1 MQQRLQQYQEEQYL
15 QLSLNSLGVLTSYW
29 PSRAPLGF
37 AAAHPRCRIAAEA
50 RLLGTHIHDDAEG
63 EYEAAW
69 TNWARQVPFGDWWV
83 SDLAERIMPSE
94 RRFAS
99 EVQFMDAAGDIV
111 DDALW
116 YSDHAPNT
124 LTVAANATSRGGE
137 RRCAARPH
145 PPGTA
150 GASSWRYTLP
160 QRCART
166 YFEHKQQR
174 GVTAAA
180 AIATGA
186 VHSGLDSE
194 DSLRDVSSLPEYPYT
209 GTNVRCAAMRAGYL
223 GGVLVGHLVS
233 FLVRSTA
240 ADAGQYIRSP
250 SLTVSL
256 LSTGL
261 AAQEHAQLQWRR
273 VLHWEVGEERE
284 EERRRKHAAAP
295 VCSNACEDAAPR
307 SQNGDYPGGSWTYS
321 HWWLSRPLV
330 LGRACVPPSP
340 SPCSRFAHEDIRGHV
355 EDDGVHQVPH
365 DPTCAAA
372 AAPPSTSLY
381 AYGDHPASLP
391 LRMTEGCNACAS
403 YSTRGWKTTRTTA
416 QLPEEVTRRM
426 DMLVPSPARCGQ
438 QPRRCCSSFLSAV
451 HLYECRAPPALP
463 SPSLSATSDNP
474 AHWWSAFLRCPCCA
488 HLRILDVNFEGAR
501 AKKLEGWAMAAASV
515 DSAGP
520 AAGRDSPPSASPQLK
535 TLDLQASSDGSTPSD
550 ARSRR
555 FLLEGRQL
563 QLQTITN
570 GADCASSARP
580 HPWVPVLRYV
590 TEVHLTSSATL
601 HDVGFLGDLPALRLA
616 DVSFNVSLT
625 DAGVQGLYRS
635 TSLRVIDVS
644 YCPQVDAAAAELVR
658 CLVEL
663 EELYLSGTG
672 LTDATL
678 RTVAAHLRSSGSTPH
693 DALLVTGTGAP
704 APGQT
709 PHSARPDG
717 GRRLRVLHACA
728 CRRVR
733 NPYKALAS
741 IAVMQRNQR
750 RQWRGGGVA
759 HGQSCW
765 AGLQEL
771 RLSAVAMGELHYE
784 SDQSRSG
791 SSSTSGTESEGRG
804 SEVGAATERVADA
817 AGEGAG
823 LLLSSLLE
831 RGHEAALP
839 PTPARSLPAVSS
851 SSLPS
856 RGTAAPVEKAG
867 AAAKVTA
874 AADVPGVLT
883 TPPSLLW
890 QRLTTLVFTDT
901 KFRCAL
907 GDVGRLPSLQRLSLW
922 RCAVEEGERLGA
934 GEGAHRP
941 WLSGLEQSALLHTV
955 RLDGCSASAI
965 RDAGSLQILARLP
978 SLQNVS
984 LSHTDIRD
992 ADLDAFVAALCE
1004 SGATAPQHQF
1014 HRLCL
1019 RSCGRITNAG
1029 AVALLSSVRS
1039 LDLSDTAVRQEVLD
1053 ALGSSFAAQR
1063 HGGLHA
1069 LQALNFSACSL
1080 ILDLSPVAHLRHL
1093 RWLNV
1098 SHTPLSTAAVA
1109 ALRFCAALTHL
1120 TLKNC
1125 AGVHH
1130 VRDVMAIATL
1140 EVLNVQGSGLY
1151 DSDDEDEEEGGEAI
1165 PGAGR
1170 ATEHS
1175 RRRSFMPG
1183 TPPNNFS
1190 DPLAHRD
1197 DSHALE
1203 EGSRS
1208 RSAVVDVFPGDD
1220 EVLFTS
1226 SLHTLLLSHTRVR
1239 RIRRLGLLPSLMC
1252 LDLNNTA
1259 VTDAELVKF
1268 VCTGVMAADK
1278 RASDA
1283 MSPRARNPPVVV
1295 HSLRARRLDE
1305 CASRGCRGPPLRL
1318 LSLQFCRRIFS
1329 VGVLG
1334 LCPHLIKLDVSSSN
1348 VTSQGLIGLHRSTS
1362 LVQMRLLS
1370 CKGVHDM
1377 RALHAIP
1384 SLAEVD
1390 GSGCNVHSGRITGAD
1405 VRGGSGARAAA
1416 GAVADGGRRGAEAKE
1431 SGGRLSLLPLF
1442 AHGGNVPHMAAPLLH
1457 SDLLQ
1462 ESGSA
1467 AEDIAAVRRA
1477 TEGTSFL
1484 TIALLQASTSLSCAL
1499 GLARGCQRLVLDG
1512 CVNICSLVEL
1522 SMLSSLLELSLCHC
1536 HGITAASVA
1545 ELISLS
1551 QWCPRAS
1558 GTDSA
1563 QSVVV
1568 SSVLPLS
1575 APFASLRTLRL
1586 SSCQNLTGS
1595 LAGLELLPQL
1605 RCVYVDRCGITSVYE
1620 VVPALQS
1627 RVVL

>member
-1 MQQRLQQYQEEQYL
+1 MQQRPQQYQEEQHV
-15 QLSLNSLGVLTSYW
+15 QLSLNSLGALTSYW

-50 RLLGTHIHDDAEG
+50 RLLGTYIHDDAES

-69 TNWARQVPFGDWWV
+69 TDWARQVPFGDWWV
-83 SDLAERIMPSE
+83 SDLAERMMPSK

-99 EVQFMDAAGDIV
+99 EVPFTDAAADIV
-111 DDALW
+111 DDARW

-124 LTVAANATSRGGE
+124 LAVAANATSRGGE

-150 GASSWRYTLP
+150 SASPSRYMLP
-160 QRCART
+160 QRRACT

-194 DSLRDVSSLPEYPYT
+194 DSLRDVSSLPEYPYA

-240 ADAGQYIRSP
+240 ADAGQYISNP
-250 SLTVSL
+250 SSTVSL

-273 VLHWEVGEERE
+273 VLHWEVGVERE

-295 VCSNACEDAAPR
+295 ICSNACEDAAPS
-307 SQNGDYPGGSWTYS
+307 SQKGDYPGGSWMYS

-330 LGRACVPPSP
+330 LGRACVPSSP
-340 SPCSRFAHEDIRGHV
+340 PPCSRFAHEDIRNHV
-355 EDDGVHQVPH
+355 EDDGIHQVSY

-381 AYGDHPASLP
+381 AY
-391 LRMTEGCNACAS
+391 
-403 YSTRGWKTTRTTA
+403 
-416 QLPEEVTRRM
+416 
-426 DMLVPSPARCGQ
+426 
-438 QPRRCCSSFLSAV
+438 AV
-451 HLYECRAPPALP
+451 HLYECQAPPALP

-501 AKKLEGWAMAAASV
+501 ARKLEGWAMVAAPV
-515 DSAGP
+515 GSAGQ
-520 AAGRDSPPSASPQLK
+520 AAGRVSPPSASPRLK
-535 TLDLQASSDGSTPSD
+535 PLDLQASNDGSAPSD
-550 ARSRR
+550 APSRR
-555 FLLEGRQL
+555 FLLERRQL
-563 QLQTITN
+563 QRQTITS
-570 GADCASSARP
+570 GTDCASSARP
-580 HPWVPVLRYV
+580 HLRAPVLRYV

-601 HDVGFLGDLPALRLA
+601 QDVGFLGELPVLRLA
-616 DVSFNVSLT
+616 DVSFNTSLT
-625 DAGVQGLYRS
+625 DAGVHGLCRS

-678 RTVAAHLRSSGSTPH
+678 RTVAAHLRSSGGTPH
-693 DALLVTGTGAP
+693 DALLVTETGAP
-704 APGQT
+704 ASGQT
-709 PHSARPDG
+709 PHSPRPG
-717 GRRLRVLHACA
+717 GVRRLRVLHACA

-733 NPYKALAS
+733 NPYNALAP
-741 IAVMQRNQR
+741 IAVMQRNER

-771 RLSAVAMGELHYE
+771 RLAAVDMGELHHE
-784 SDQSRSG
+784 SDRSRSG
-791 SSSTSGTESEGRG
+791 SSDASGTQSEDIG

-817 AGEGAG
+817 ADEGAG
-823 LLLSSLLE
+823 LLSSLLE
-831 RGHEAALP
+831 RGQGAALP
-839 PTPARSLPAVSS
+839 QTPGRSLPVVSS

-874 AADVPGVLT
+874 TTDVPRALT

-907 GDVGRLPSLQRLSLW
+907 GDVGRLPFLQCLSLL
-922 RCAVEEGERLGA
+922 RCSVEEGARLGA

-955 RLDGCSASAI
+955 HLDGCSASAI

-992 ADLDAFVAALCE
+992 ADLDVFVAALCE

-1019 RSCGRITNAG
+1019 RSCGRITNVG
-1029 AVALLSSVRS
+1029 AVALLSSVRF

-1053 ALGSSFAAQR
+1053 ALGNSSAAQ
-1063 HGGLHA
+1063 HPGGLHA
-1069 LQALNFSACSL
+1069 LQALNCSACSL

-1140 EVLNVQGSGLY
+1140 EVLNVQGW
-1151 DSDDEDEEEGGEAI
+1151 
-1165 PGAGR
+1165 
-1170 ATEHS
+1170 
-1175 RRRSFMPG
+1175 RRSFMPG
-1183 TPPNNFS
+1183 TPPYNFS
-1190 DPLAHRD
+1190 NPLAHRD

-1203 EGSRS
+1203 EGIRS
-1208 RSAVVDVFPGDD
+1208 RSAVADVFPGDD
-1220 EVLFTS
+1220 EALFTS

-1283 MSPRARNPPVVV
+1283 RSPHARNPPVVV

-1305 CASRGCRGPPLRL
+1305 CAGRGCRGPPLRL

-1334 LCPHLIKLDVSSSN
+1334 LCPHLTKLDVSSSN

-1390 GSGCNVHSGRITGAD
+1390 GSGCNVHSGRITGAG
-1405 VRGGSGARAAA
+1405 VRGGSGTHVAA
-1416 GAVADGGRRGAEAKE
+1416 GA
-1431 SGGRLSLLPLF
+1431 
-1442 AHGGNVPHMAAPLLH
+1442 
-1457 SDLLQ
+1457 

-1484 TIALLQASTSLSCAL
+1484 TIALLQASTSLSSPL
-1499 GLARGCQRLVLDG
+1499 GLTRGCQKLVLDG
-1512 CVNICSLVEL
+1512 CVNICSFLEL
-1522 SMLSSLLELSLCHC
+1522 SMLSSLLELSLCNC

-1551 QWCPRAS
+1551 QWCSRAS

-1575 APFASLRTLRL
+1575 APFPSLRTLRL
-1586 SSCQNLTGS
+1586 SSCRNLTGS

-1605 RCVYVDRCGITSVYE
+1605 RCVHADRCGITSVYD
-1620 VVPALQS
+1620 VIPALQS

>member
-1 MQQRLQQYQEEQYL
+1 MQQRPQQYQEEQHV
-15 QLSLNSLGVLTSYW
+15 QLSLNSLGALTSYW

-50 RLLGTHIHDDAEG
+50 RLLGTYIHDDAES

-69 TNWARQVPFGDWWV
+69 TDWARQVPFGDWWV
-83 SDLAERIMPSE
+83 SDLAERMMPSK

-99 EVQFMDAAGDIV
+99 EVPFTDAAADIV
-111 DDALW
+111 DDARW

-124 LTVAANATSRGGE
+124 LAVAANATSRGGE

-150 GASSWRYTLP
+150 SASPSRYMLP
-160 QRCART
+160 QRRACT

-194 DSLRDVSSLPEYPYT
+194 DSLRDVSSLPEYPYA

-240 ADAGQYIRSP
+240 ADAGQYISNP
-250 SLTVSL
+250 SSTVSL

-273 VLHWEVGEERE
+273 VLHWEVGVERE

-295 VCSNACEDAAPR
+295 ICSNACEDAAPS
-307 SQNGDYPGGSWTYS
+307 SQKGDYPGGSWMYS

-330 LGRACVPPSP
+330 LGRACVPSSP
-340 SPCSRFAHEDIRGHV
+340 PPCSRFAHEDIRNHV
-355 EDDGVHQVPH
+355 EDDGIHQVSY

-403 YSTRGWKTTRTTA
+403 YSTRGRKTTVTTA
-416 QLPEEVTRRM
+416 QLPGEITRRM

-451 HLYECRAPPALP
+451 HLYECQAPPALP

-501 AKKLEGWAMAAASV
+501 ARKLEGWAMVAAPV
-515 DSAGP
+515 GSAGQ
-520 AAGRDSPPSASPQLK
+520 AAGRVSPPSASPRLK
-535 TLDLQASSDGSTPSD
+535 PLDLQASNDGSAPSD
-550 ARSRR
+550 APSRR
-555 FLLEGRQL
+555 FLLERRQL
-563 QLQTITN
+563 QRQTITS
-570 GADCASSARP
+570 GTDCASSARP
-580 HPWVPVLRYV
+580 HLRAPVLRYV

-601 HDVGFLGDLPALRLA
+601 QDVGFLGELPVLRLA
-616 DVSFNVSLT
+616 DVSFNTSLT
-625 DAGVQGLYRS
+625 DAGVHGLCRS

-678 RTVAAHLRSSGSTPH
+678 RTVAAHLRSSGGTPH
-693 DALLVTGTGAP
+693 DALLVTETGAP
-704 APGQT
+704 ASGQT
-709 PHSARPDG
+709 PHSPRPG
-717 GRRLRVLHACA
+717 GVRRLRVLHACA

-733 NPYKALAS
+733 NPYNALAP
-741 IAVMQRNQR
+741 IAVMQRNER

-771 RLSAVAMGELHYE
+771 RLAAVDMGELHHE
-784 SDQSRSG
+784 SDRSRSG
-791 SSSTSGTESEGRG
+791 SSDASGTQSEDIG

-817 AGEGAG
+817 ADEGAG
-823 LLLSSLLE
+823 LLSSLLE
-831 RGHEAALP
+831 RGQGAALP
-839 PTPARSLPAVSS
+839 QTPGRSLPVVSS

-874 AADVPGVLT
+874 TTDVPRALT

-907 GDVGRLPSLQRLSLW
+907 GDVGRLPFLQCLSLL
-922 RCAVEEGERLGA
+922 RCSVEEGARLGA

-955 RLDGCSASAI
+955 HLDGCSASAI

-992 ADLDAFVAALCE
+992 ADLDVFVAALCE

-1019 RSCGRITNAG
+1019 RSCGRITNVG
-1029 AVALLSSVRS
+1029 AVALLSSVRF

-1053 ALGSSFAAQR
+1053 ALGNSSAAQ
-1063 HGGLHA
+1063 HPGGLHA
-1069 LQALNFSACSL
+1069 LQALNCSACSL

-1151 DSDDEDEEEGGEAI
+1151 DGDDEDEEEGEEAI
-1165 PGAGR
+1165 PGAER

-1175 RRRSFMPG
+1175 WRRSFMPG
-1183 TPPNNFS
+1183 TPPYNFS
-1190 DPLAHRD
+1190 NPLAHRD

-1203 EGSRS
+1203 EGIRS
-1208 RSAVVDVFPGDD
+1208 RSAVADVFPGDD
-1220 EVLFTS
+1220 EALFTS

-1283 MSPRARNPPVVV
+1283 RSPHARNPPVVV

-1305 CASRGCRGPPLRL
+1305 CAGRGCRGPPLRL

-1334 LCPHLIKLDVSSSN
+1334 LCPHLTKLDVSSSN

-1390 GSGCNVHSGRITGAD
+1390 GSGCNVHSGRITGAG
-1405 VRGGSGARAAA
+1405 VRGGSGTHVAA

-1431 SGGRLSLLPLF
+1431 SGGRLSPLPLF
-1442 AHGGNVPHMAAPLLH
+1442 AHGGNVTHMAAPLLR

-1484 TIALLQASTSLSCAL
+1484 TIALLQASTSLSSPL
-1499 GLARGCQRLVLDG
+1499 GLTRGCQKLVLDG
-1512 CVNICSLVEL
+1512 CVNICSFLEL
-1522 SMLSSLLELSLCHC
+1522 SMLSSLLELSLCNC

-1551 QWCPRAS
+1551 QWCSRAS

-1575 APFASLRTLRL
+1575 APFPSLRTLRL
-1586 SSCQNLTGS
+1586 SSCRNLTGS

-1605 RCVYVDRCGITSVYE
+1605 RCVHADRCGITSVYD
-1620 VVPALQS
+1620 VIPALQS

>member
-1 MQQRLQQYQEEQYL
+1 MYQRPQQYQEEQYL
-15 QLSLNSLGVLTSYW
+15 QLSLNSLGALTSYW

-50 RLLGTHIHDDAEG
+50 RLLGAYHHNDAES

-69 TNWARQVPFGDWWV
+69 TDWARQVPFGDWWV
-83 SDLAERIMPSE
+83 SDVAERIMPSE

-99 EVQFMDAAGDIV
+99 DVQFMDAAGDIV
-111 DDALW
+111 DDARW
-116 YSDHAPNT
+116 YSYHVPNT
-124 LTVAANATSRGGE
+124 LPVDASATLRGGE

-150 GASSWRYTLP
+150 GASPWRHTVP
-160 QRCART
+160 QRRART

-194 DSLRDVSSLPEYPYT
+194 DSLRDVSSLPEYPYP
-209 GTNVRCAAMRAGYL
+209 GTNVRGAAMKAGYL

-233 FLVRSTA
+233 FLVQSTA
-240 ADAGQYIRSP
+240 SDAGQYILNP
-250 SLTVSL
+250 SATVPSV
-256 LSTGL
+256 SADL
-261 AAQEHAQLQWRR
+261 AVQEHAQLQWRR
-273 VLHWEVGEERE
+273 VLHWEVGVERE

-295 VCSNACEDAAPR
+295 ACSNACENAAPS
-307 SQNGDYPGGSWTYS
+307 SQNGDYPGGSWMYS

-340 SPCSRFAHEDIRGHV
+340 RPSSRSAHEDIRSHA
-355 EDDGVHQVPH
+355 EDNGIHQVSHGPA
-365 DPTCAAA
+365 CAVAA
-372 AAPPSTSLY
+372 VPPSTSLY

-391 LRMTEGCNACAS
+391 LYMTEGCNACAS
-403 YSTRGWKTTRTTA
+403 YSTPGRTTTTTTA

-426 DMLVPSPARCGQ
+426 NMVVSSPARGGQ
-438 QPRRCCSSFLSAV
+438 QPRRRCSSFLSAV

-463 SPSLSATSDNP
+463 SPSFSAIYDSP
-474 AHWWSAFLRCPCCA
+474 AHWWRAFLRCPCCA
-488 HLRILDVNFEGAR
+488 HVRILDVNFEGAQTR
-501 AKKLEGWAMAAASV
+501 KLEGWAMVGASV
-515 DSAGP
+515 GSAGQ
-520 AAGRDSPPSASPQLK
+520 ATGRVLPPSASPPLR
-535 TLDLQASSDGSTPSD
+535 TLDLQASNDGNAPSD

-555 FLLEGRQL
+555 FLLEERQL
-563 QLQTITN
+563 QLQTITSR
-570 GADCASSARP
+570 ADCVSSARP
-580 HPWVPVLRYV
+580 HLLAPGLRYV

-601 HDVGFLGDLPALRLA
+601 HDIGFLGELPALRLA
-616 DVSFNVSLT
+616 DVSFNASLT
-625 DAGVQGLYRS
+625 DAGVRGLCRS
-635 TSLRVIDVS
+635 TSLRVVDVS

-678 RTVAAHLRSSGSTPH
+678 RTVAAHLRSSGGTSH
-693 DALLVTGTGAP
+693 DALLVTETGAP
-704 APGQT
+704 TARQT
-709 PHSARPDG
+709 PHSPSPDG
-717 GRRLRVLHACA
+717 GRRLNVLHACA

-733 NPYKALAS
+733 NPYRALAP

-750 RQWRGGGVA
+750 RQWRGGGVV

-765 AGLQEL
+765 TGLQEL
-771 RLSAVAMGELHYE
+771 RLSAVAMGELHHE
-784 SDQSRSG
+784 SDQSQSG
-791 SSSTSGTESEGRG
+791 SSDTSGSQSENSG
-804 SEVGAATERVADA
+804 SEVGAAAERVADA
-817 AGEGAG
+817 ANEGAE
-823 LLLSSLLE
+823 LLSSLLE
-831 RGHEAALP
+831 RGQEAALP
-839 PTPARSLPAVSS
+839 QTPDRSLPVVSS

-856 RGTAAPVEKAG
+856 RGTAAPAEKVCAG
-867 AAAKVTA
+867 AKVAA

-883 TPPSLLW
+883 TPPPFPW
-890 QRLTTLVFTDT
+890 QRLATLVFTDT

-907 GDVGRLPSLQRLSLW
+907 GDVGRLPSLQYLSLW
-922 RCAVEEGERLGA
+922 RCSVEEGGRLGA

-955 RLDGCSASAI
+955 HLDGCSASAI
-965 RDAGSLQILARLP
+965 QDAGSLRILARLP
-978 SLQNVS
+978 SLQNIS

-1004 SGATAPQHQF
+1004 GGATAPQHQF

-1019 RSCGRITNAG
+1019 RACGRIMNIG
-1029 AVALLSSVRS
+1029 ALALLSSVRS

-1053 ALGSSFAAQR
+1053 ALGNSAAAQR
-1063 HGGLHA
+1063 NGGLHA
-1069 LQALNFSACSL
+1069 LQVLNCSACSL
-1080 ILDLSPVAHLRHL
+1080 IVDLSPVAHLRHL

-1098 SHTPLSTAAVA
+1098 SHTPLTTAAVA
-1109 ALRFCAALTHL
+1109 ALRFCSALTHL
-1120 TLKNC
+1120 ALKNC

-1130 VRDVMAIATL
+1130 VRDIMAIATL

-1165 PGAGR
+1165 PGAR
-1170 ATEHS
+1170 RVSEHS

-1183 TPPNNFS
+1183 TPPHNFS
-1190 DPLAHRD
+1190 NPLGHRD
-1197 DSHALE
+1197 DSQALK
-1203 EGSRS
+1203 EGFRS
-1208 RSAVVDVFPGDD
+1208 RSAVADVFPGDD

-1239 RIRRLGLLPSLMC
+1239 CIRRLGLLPSLMC

-1283 MSPRARNPPVVV
+1283 SSALARNPPVVV
-1295 HSLRARRLDE
+1295 HSLRALRLDE
-1305 CASRGCRGPPLRL
+1305 CAGRGRRGPPLRL

-1334 LCPHLIKLDVSSSN
+1334 LCPYLTKLDVSSSN
-1348 VTSQGLIGLHRSTS
+1348 VTSQGLVGLHRSTS

-1377 RALHAIP
+1377 RALHVIP

-1405 VRGGSGARAAA
+1405 VRGGSGTHLAA
-1416 GAVADGGRRGAEAKE
+1416 GAAADGGRGGAGAKE
-1431 SGGRLSLLPLF
+1431 SGGRLSPLPLF
-1442 AHGGNVPHMAAPLLH
+1442 AHAGDVPHMTAPLLH

-1462 ESGSA
+1462 ESGSTDD
-1467 AEDIAAVRRA
+1467 DIAAVRRA
-1477 TEGTSFL
+1477 TEGTLFR
-1484 TIALLQASTSLSCAL
+1484 TTALLQASASVSCPL
-1499 GLARGCQRLVLDG
+1499 GLKRGCQRLVLDG
-1512 CVNICSLVEL
+1512 CVNISSFAEL
-1522 SMLSSLLELSLCHC
+1522 STLPSLLECSLCNC
-1536 HGITAASVA
+1536 HGITAASAA
-1545 ELISLS
+1545 ELMALP
-1551 QWCPRAS
+1551 QWGPWAS
-1558 GTDSA
+1558 GTDSP
-1563 QSVVV
+1563 QSVEV
-1568 SSVLPLS
+1568 SPVLPRS
-1575 APFASLRTLRL
+1575 APFASLRILRL
-1586 SSCQNLTGS
+1586 SSCRNLTGS

-1605 RCVYVDRCGITSVYE
+1605 RCVHVDRCGITSVSE
-1620 VVPALQS
+1620 VVAALQS